1 MTIELLLS
9 LLGSF
14 LSLLMIVNA
23 FFTRQTLQA
32 ITEVRLELAK
42 VIVKHDATEE
52 RSRRNESEISSLRD
66 RLHGVEGGQKSTVQL
81 FEIYEN
87 EINDIKKRLNKNN
100 S

>member
-1 MTIELLLS
+1 MNIEVLLVI
-9 LLGSF
+9 LGSF

-42 VIVKHDATEE
+42 VVVRHDATEE
-52 RSRRNESEISSLRD
+52 RSRRNEKEISILRD
-66 RLHGVEGGQKSTVQL
+66 KMHGVESGQKSVIPL
-81 FEIYEN
+81 LEMYEEEIR
-87 EINDIKKRLNKNN
+87 DIKKRLNDKH